1 MLEARWRW
9 AKRSASWALAVL
21 STALLV
27 LLIGGGWYYHHCA
40 KLIDAQLEGG
50 PFRNSVNIYGSP
62 IVFHDGDAL
71 SSEDIAADLRLG
83 GYDPQ
88 LTSSGISVAP
98 ASIRI
103 VLTGNRS
110 IQHIVDIKTGR
121 DIGTW
126 DLGYP
131 LLENLSSG
139 RDKTASRDKTSSQ
152 EKRHMV
158 TFGELP
164 PVLVNAVVSV
174 EDKHFFHHRGLDI
187 PRIAKAAW
195 VDLREGRKEQGAST
209 LTMQLVRGLWL
220 QPQKRWK
227 RKIAEAMMTVHLERK
242 WSKEEIFTAYANLIF
257 MGRQAAYSIHGF
269 AEASELFFGKEPR
282 DLTLP
287 EAALLAGMVQR
298 PSYFNPYRNPEHAT
312 ERRNVV
318 LALMRDNKYITDAQY
333 EAAIET
339 PLHVVGTTEQND
351 PSGAPWFLDQ
361 VSDELQ
367 AIDQPEDGAKGVYT
381 TIDVNLQRVAGEAI
395 ESGMKEV
402 DKLLAKRYADG
413 APHAEA
419 ALVAIDPHTGEI
431 KAMVGGRDY
440 ARSQL
445 NRIFAKRPPGS
456 VFKPFVYAAAMNTGV
471 VGGTNVLTPATLVDD
486 SPTTFVFDHQTYRPA
501 NFHNETFGTLT
512 LRRALAKSD
521 NVAAVKVA
529 QMVGF
534 QEVVSMARRA
544 GLNGDIKPT
553 PAVAL
558 GSYAV
563 TPFEMAGAYTA
574 FANGGMWEKPRLVD
588 YVKNADDEIIHSEN
602 GETSQAMDPRV
613 AYLMTSMLEEVMRSG
628 TAAGVRSRG
637 FTLPAAG
644 KTGTS
649 HDGWFAGY
657 TSKLLCIV
665 WVGFDDYRELDLE
678 GAKSALPVWTEFMK
692 KAAQL
697 GDYKDVHEFPHP
709 PGIASAKICL
719 DSGKLAGDFCTNTT
733 TDVFIEGTEPQEKCD
748 LHAAPPPEEPDT
760 TAQTAAVP
768 VSAVTLPTDST
779 P

>member
-1 MLEARWRW
+1 
-9 AKRSASWALAVL
+9 
-21 STALLV
+21 
-27 LLIGGGWYYHHCA
+27 
-40 KLIDAQLEGG
+40 
-50 PFRNSVNIYGSP
+50 
-62 IVFHDGDAL
+62 
-71 SSEDIAADLRLG
+71 
-83 GYDPQ
+83 
-88 LTSSGISVAP
+88 
-98 ASIRI
+98 
-103 VLTGNRS
+103 
-110 IQHIVDIKTGR
+110 
-121 DIGTW
+121 
-126 DLGYP
+126 
-131 LLENLSSG
+131 
-139 RDKTASRDKTSSQ
+139 
-152 EKRHMV
+152 
-158 TFGELP
+158 
-164 PVLVNAVVSV
+164 VLVNAVVSV

-209 LTMQLVRGLWL
+209 LTMQMVRGLWL

-257 MGRQAAYSIHGF
+257 LGRQAAYSIHGF

-282 DLTLP
+282 DLSLP

-298 PSYFNPYRNPEHAT
+298 PSYFNPYRNPEHAK

-318 LALMRDNKYITDAQY
+318 LALMRDNKYITDTQY
-333 EAAIET
+333 EAAVET
-339 PLHVVGTTEQND
+339 PLRLVGSSEQND

-367 AIDQPEDGAKGVYT
+367 TIDQPEDGAKGVYT
-381 TIDVNLQRVAGEAI
+381 TIDLNLQRAAGEAI

-419 ALVAIDPHTGEI
+419 ALIAIDPHTGEI

-471 VGGTNVLTPATLVDD
+471 AGGDRILTPASLVNDA
-486 SPTTFVFDHQTYRPA
+486 PTTFVFDHQTYRPG
-501 NFHNETFGTLT
+501 NFHNEVFGTLT

-534 QEVVSMARRA
+534 EQVVLMARRA

-602 GETSQAMDPRV
+602 AETSQAMDPRV

-657 TSKLLCIV
+657 TSELLCIV

-748 LHAAPPPEEPDT
+748 LHTEPPPEEPDNT
-760 TAQTAAVP
+760 PETEPVP
-768 VSAVTLPTDST
+768 VSAVTVPANSN